1 MRPIGRIAVTSPM
14 GRLQNAVDATSIGGA
29 MIFGLDTRHDHVR
42 AAIQQEMSQRVMTDR
57 LQGRSDPL
65 SGA

>member
-1 MRPIGRIAVTSPM
+1 M